1 MSVLFVINIILVI
14 VLLFMAGNMLYT
26 FILGRT
32 AATLLTEEEFREGMR
47 KAQVL
52 DVREK
57 DAFDGGHILGA
68 RSMPSSMLKTS
79 MQSIRKDQPV
89 YLYDQRHS
97 TSVRVA
103 RKLKKAG
110 YTDIYVLKN
119 GYDDWK
125 GKIKK
130 KTVN

>member
-1 MSVLFVINIILVI
+1 MSVLLVINIVLGAILLV
-14 VLLFMAGNMLYT
+14 MAGNMLYT
-26 FILGRT
+26 FILGKT
-32 AATLLTEEEFREGMR
+32 SATMLTEEEFREGMR
-47 KAQVL
+47 KAQVI

-57 DAFDGGHILGA
+57 DVFDGGHILGA
-68 RSMPSSMLKTS
+68 RSVPYSMLKTS

-110 YTDIYVLKN
+110 YTNIYVLKN
-119 GYDDWK
+119 GYDNWT

>member
-1 MSVLFVINIILVI
+1 MSVLLVINIVLGAILLV
-14 VLLFMAGNMLYT
+14 MAGNMLYT

-32 AATLLTEEEFREGMR
+32 SAKLVTEEEFREGMR
-47 KAQVL
+47 KAQVI

-68 RSMPSSMLKTS
+68 RSLPYSMLKTN
-79 MQSIRKDQPV
+79 MQSLRKDQPV

-119 GYDDWK
+119 GYDNWT

>member
-1 MSVLFVINIILVI
+1 MSVLLVINIVLGAILLV
-14 VLLFMAGNMLYT
+14 MAGNMLYT
-26 FILGRT
+26 FILGKT
-32 AATLLTEEEFREGMR
+32 AAKMMTEEEFREGMR
-47 KAQVL
+47 KAQVI

-57 DAFDGGHILGA
+57 NEFDGSHILGA
-68 RSMPSSMLKTS
+68 RNIPYSMLKTS

-119 GYDDWK
+119 GFDNWT

-130 KTVN
+130 KAVN